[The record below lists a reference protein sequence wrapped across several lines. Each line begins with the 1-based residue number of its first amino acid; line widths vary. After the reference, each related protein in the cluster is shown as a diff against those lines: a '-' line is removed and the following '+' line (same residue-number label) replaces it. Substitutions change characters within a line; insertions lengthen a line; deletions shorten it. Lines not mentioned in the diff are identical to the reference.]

1 MFEFCGIV
9 SNLLGSK
16 AIDWSG
22 IKDVGEDCYFTPL
35 PYLVL
40 ITQIVI
46 PIAIGIPA
54 IFLIPNVYQTENLI
68 DWAKEGWYSE
78 RIDRSVVSGLPPTVR
93 CDDDDD
99 DDGGDD
105 DDYDDINDD
114 DYDDINDDDDDD
126 DDDDDNNNDEG
137 EEDDDFEDSS
147 SDVSNSEES
156 AITEQRIV

>member
-1 MFEFCGIV
+1 MEWNKGCGRGLLLHTPTLSC
-9 SNLLGSK
+9 SNNS
-16 AIDWSG
+16 DSNTN
-22 IKDVGEDCYFTPL
+22 CNR
-35 PYLVL
+35 
-40 ITQIVI
+40 
-46 PIAIGIPA
+46 IPA

-114 DYDDINDDDDDD
+114 DYDGINDDDDDD